1 MKLGTLVLA
10 GAILLLAVALIVS
23 VAIQTYYSPYHS
35 CVRSY
40 SGDPQDASQM
50 CSIWQGGVR

>member
-1 MKLGTLVLA
+1 MKTSTLVLA
-10 GAILLLAVALIVS
+10 GAILLLATALIAS
-23 VAIQTYYSPYHS
+23 RAIQTYYSPYHS

-40 SGDPQDASQM
+40 SGEPQDASRM